1 MLYRICAGLL
11 LLATLGHTLGG
22 MLGTARTGPRAG
34 AEADRV
40 FRDMQFVHFT
50 WQGADT
56 TWFKFW
62 LGNGLCVSALFLP
75 AIVAADRVGD
85 TGRHRADVVARVQ
98 VLRSPRRS
106 GVWSH
111 HDSDRNRDLHSLEV
125 EAIGLDLVDQGRA
138 RDSELHRG
146 SRAVPGVMSQR
157 PFDVLPLDFR
167 QRLRR
172 VAPVARRA
180 LSQIS
185 W

>member
-50 WQGADT
+50 WQGAET

-75 AIVAADRVGD
+75 AIVALW
-85 TGRHRADVVARVQ
+85 
-98 VLRSPRRS
+98 VL
-106 GVWSH
+106 G
-111 HDSDRNRDLHSLEV
+111 
-125 EAIGLDLVDQGRA
+125 GLDQTVRQATLPIAVGTLVGIALTSLLGFKYFGPRA
-138 RDSELHRG
+138 
-146 SRAVPGVMSQR
+146 GVGFGVITILIAIAIFS
-157 PFDVLPLDFR
+157 
-167 QRLRR
+167 
-172 VAPVARRA
+172 A
-180 LSQIS
+180 
-185 W
+185 